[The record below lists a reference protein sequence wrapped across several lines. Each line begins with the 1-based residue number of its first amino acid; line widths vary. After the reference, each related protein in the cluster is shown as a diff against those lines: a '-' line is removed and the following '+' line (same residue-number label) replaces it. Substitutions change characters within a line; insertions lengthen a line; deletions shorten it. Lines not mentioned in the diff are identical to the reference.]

1 MPQLSGQDSV
11 VKELRDSLSTQAGI
25 LDPLCPVSE
34 RNGERGVGFFLVRL
48 KFVREPILLYRH
60 RYCRWSSSQPPPPL
74 TSMMGPTIDEND
86 DDNNSDT
93 QQQRDYD
100 DHKEEGDKEEE
111 QGQAFHYHRRRKE
124 QQQQQQQPQDSDSSL
139 SVGDLQGMSMDN
151 NINNKDQNEEGTSL
165 PTSSPTST
173 TTTTT
178 SRIRH
183 RVAFSTVHIH
193 RHMMILGDNPGA
205 LNRGPPLSISW
216 TAFDTI
222 TLSVDEY
229 ERMMTSTF
237 PPRRRLPNQ
246 LVLPCKQR
254 QSILMELGY
263 SRVEIQKAALI
274 AEHDRTLRRRTNQQR
289 RWDHTHALVEDMS
302 RTLHHC
308 LTLGRGIKRQE
319 HERLR
324 PFLLSSTATP
334 STPVTA
340 AQSPSSSSSS
350 SRTPPHKKT
359 KKTKKL
365 GVSGNRQRKKKNQQ
379 PPQQQQQQQE
389 GNMSLSPDPWNSNS
403 MTNQPTNEVFVETSE
418 RSSSSMETTTTTP
431 LDMSESSSLGR
442 FISSD
447 NVRNNDDDL
456 VEGWKVDAISS

>member
-1 MPQLSGQDSV
+1 
-11 VKELRDSLSTQAGI
+11 
-25 LDPLCPVSE
+25 
-34 RNGERGVGFFLVRL
+34 
-48 KFVREPILLYRH
+48 
-60 RYCRWSSSQPPPPL
+60 
-74 TSMMGPTIDEND
+74 
-86 DDNNSDT
+86 
-93 QQQRDYD
+93 
-100 DHKEEGDKEEE
+100 
-111 QGQAFHYHRRRKE
+111 
-124 QQQQQQQPQDSDSSL
+124 
-139 SVGDLQGMSMDN
+139 
-151 NINNKDQNEEGTSL
+151 
-165 PTSSPTST
+165 
-173 TTTTT
+173 
-178 SRIRH
+178 
-183 RVAFSTVHIH
+183 
-193 RHMMILGDNPGA
+193 MMILGDNPGA

-302 RTLHHC
+302 RTFHHC

-350 SRTPPHKKT
+350 SRTTPHKKT
-359 KKTKKL
+359 KKTKL
-365 GVSGNRQRKKKNQQ
+365 GVSGNRQRKKK
-379 PPQQQQQQQE
+379 
-389 GNMSLSPDPWNSNS
+389 
-403 MTNQPTNEVFVETSE
+403 NQPTNEVFVETSE